1 MTVLVKLLRKIIQ
14 LVQLKYKGVKD
25 CYKNI
30 YVKLT
35 HTFVDK
41 LWIFCVITVYIYM
54 CISGLVLGGPQYR
67 PPQYREHTPFGLFF
81 REYLTLIFTERNK
94 RQ

>member
-14 LVQLKYKGVKD
+14 LVQLKYKGVND

-35 HTFVDK
+35 HTFVDM
-41 LWIFCVITVYIYM
+41 LWIFCVITVYVCVYQGWSWGDLNTGLPNIENTLPSAFS
-54 CISGLVLGGPQYR
+54 SGN
-67 PPQYREHTPFGLFF
+67 
-81 REYLTLIFTERNK
+81 I
-94 RQ
+94 